1 MTRIG
6 LTGGIGSGKS
16 SVSARLREHGA
27 VVIDYDVLARE
38 VVEPGAPALERLVE
52 RFGPEVLTPD
62 GALDRPALGSIVFG
76 DEQARRDLEG
86 VLHPAVRALA
96 AEREAEA
103 GPDAVVVHDIPLLV
117 ETSPPGAFERVI
129 VVDVPEEVQLDRL
142 VRLRGMSEHEARA
155 RIASQATREQRLA
168 AADDV
173 VDNTGTL
180 EDLDRAVEVLWAEL
194 A

>member
-1 MTRIG
+1 MTRVG

-16 SVSARLREHGA
+16 SVSARLRDRGA

-52 RFGPEVLTPD
+52 RFGPEILTPD
-62 GALDRPALGSIVFG
+62 GGLDRPGLGAVVFG
-76 DEQARRDLEG
+76 DEAARRDLEAI
-86 VLHPAVRALA
+86 LHPAVRALA
-96 AEREAEA
+96 AEREAAA
-103 GPDAVVVHDIPLLV
+103 GPDALVVHDVPLLV
-117 ETSPPGAFERVI
+117 ETSPPGTFDRVV

-142 VRLRGMSEHEARA
+142 VRLRGMSEDEARA

-173 VDNTGTL
+173 VDNTGPL

-194 A
+194 G